1 MIRWR
6 TIKTVASFEFV
17 STIKRK
23 GYMIATFGMPVFVL
37 LYGGIMAS
45 VGVFMV
51 QKEKEVKVYGVVDH
65 AAVLDL
71 GDDETEVTREMP
83 EELRATVE
91 AMGQTEAFE
100 QQVTWWGNFI
110 FRPYPDEDEAKT
122 ALLDDEI
129 KGFFLLGGDY
139 VDTGKLE
146 FFTTDELDIAGS
158 DSRSALRNLVVNRLL
173 AGRVPEEI
181 AERVRKPIAELLE
194 WTIDDAGV
202 IETRQVATVIAKL
215 IVPLVF
221 AILMFI
227 SLMMSAGYLLQGT
240 AVEKENRV
248 VEILMHSANADEL
261 MTGKLIGLGGAGLLQ
276 VLLWFGMAIF
286 GGLATAS
293 GLELIGFDMPWPAM
307 AIAVPFF
314 VAGYLFMGGLMLGT
328 GSLGS
333 NLKESQQLSMF
344 WTLPSIIPLVFM
356 QILVTE
362 PHSIL
367 GKILIWIPFTAPVT
381 VVLRAA
387 LDISGIAWWEIAGS
401 FAMMAAAI
409 WISIRLG
416 ARLFR
421 VGLLL
426 TGARPKLREILRQA
440 RLSP

>member
-1 MIRWR
+1 VIRWR
-6 TIKTVASFEFV
+6 TVKTIASFELV

-23 GYMIATFGMPVFVL
+23 GYLIATFGMPIFVL
-37 LYGGIMAS
+37 AYGAIISS
-45 VGVFMV
+45 VGLFVAH
-51 QKEKEVKVYGVVDH
+51 KEREVKVYGVVDH

-71 GDDETEVTREMP
+71 GDQEREVAREMP
-83 EELRATVE
+83 EELRTAVE
-91 AMGQTEAFE
+91 AMGQVEAIE
-100 QQVTWWGNFI
+100 QQMSWWGNFI
-110 FRPYPDEDEAKT
+110 FRPYPDEELAKT
-122 ALLDDEI
+122 AVLEDEI
-129 KGFFLLGGDY
+129 KGFFLLDEDY
-139 VDTGKLE
+139 LETGKLE
-146 FFTTDELDIAGS
+146 VFAADELDIAGS
-158 DSRSALRNLVVNRLL
+158 ESRGAFRNLLVDRML
-173 AGRVPEEI
+173 AGRVAPEI
-181 AERVRKPIAELLE
+181 AARVRKPIAERVE
-194 WTIDDAGV
+194 WTIDDTGE
-202 IETRQVATVIAKL
+202 IETRQVATVVAKL
-215 IVPLVF
+215 VVPVVF

-286 GGLATAS
+286 GGLATAT
-293 GLELIGFDMPWPAM
+293 GLELIGFEMPWTAM

-333 NLKESQQLSMF
+333 NIKESQQLSMF
-344 WTLPSIIPLVFM
+344 WTLPSIIPLIFM

-362 PHSIL
+362 PHSLL
-367 GKILIWIPFTAPVT
+367 GRILIWIPFTAPVT

-387 LDISGIAWWEIAGS
+387 LDLSGIAWWEIAGS
-401 FAMMAAAI
+401 FVMMAAAI

>member
-1 MIRWR
+1 
-6 TIKTVASFEFV
+6 
-17 STIKRK
+17 
-23 GYMIATFGMPVFVL
+23 
-37 LYGGIMAS
+37 
-45 VGVFMV
+45 
-51 QKEKEVKVYGVVDH
+51 
-65 AAVLDL
+65 
-71 GDDETEVTREMP
+71 
-83 EELRATVE
+83 
-91 AMGQTEAFE
+91 
-100 QQVTWWGNFI
+100 
-110 FRPYPDEDEAKT
+110 
-122 ALLDDEI
+122 
-129 KGFFLLGGDY
+129 
-139 VDTGKLE
+139 
-146 FFTTDELDIAGS
+146 
-158 DSRSALRNLVVNRLL
+158 VVNRLL

-194 WTIDDAGV
+194 WTINDAGV

-215 IVPLVF
+215 VVPLVF

-261 MTGKLIGLGGAGLLQ
+261 MTGKLLGLGGAGLLQ